1 MARRKT
7 TDEVPLDELKRYFRV
22 PSPRGLPVDYPG
34 RGILLESRI
43 TNVSNKGVFIA
54 TRSPFARGSRV
65 RIEFKLPDVDRTL
78 AADCVVR
85 WSTATDPKDRPADYD
100 VEGMGL
106 EFTKISRKDKKA
118 LEKYISAFVERMRR
132 SED

>member
-1 MARRKT
+1 MAKRRIT
-7 TDEVPLDELKRYFRV
+7 EEVPLDELKRYFRV
-22 PSPRGLPVDYPG
+22 PSARGLPVDYPG

-43 TNVSNKGVFIA
+43 TNVSSKGVFIA
-54 TRSPFARGSRV
+54 TNSPFAAGSRV

-85 WSTATDPKDRPADYD
+85 WSSATNPEDRPPDYD

-118 LEKYISAFVERMRR
+118 LEQYITEFVKRMR
-132 SED
+132 SGS

>member
-1 MARRKT
+1 MAKRRT
-7 TDEVPLDELKRYFRV
+7 TQEVPLDELKRYFRV
-22 PSPRGLPVDYPG
+22 PSTRGLPVDYPG

-43 TNVSNKGVFIA
+43 TNVSTNGVFIA
-54 TRSPFARGSRV
+54 TRSPFAAGSRV
-65 RIEFKLPDVDRTL
+65 RIEFKLPEVDRTL

-85 WSTATDPKDRPADYD
+85 WSTATDPNDRPADYE

-118 LEKYISAFVERMRR
+118 IEQYITEFVRRMRNTN
-132 SED
+132 